1 VWIYDLAR
9 HARVQSIALRK
20 PAGSIQV
27 TRDSKP
33 LLFSISGEDGT
44 LDVYDATSGE
54 FLRSVDG
61 VATTPTLLIT
71 P

>member
-1 VWIYDLAR
+1 
-9 HARVQSIALRK
+9 
-20 PAGSIQV
+20 
-27 TRDSKP
+27 
-33 LLFSISGEDGT
+33 LFSISGDNGN
-44 LDVYDATSGE
+44 LGVYDATSGE